1 MGTLT
6 NREISNIM
14 ENSTEGLRR
23 LKFGARQASGVYVVL
38 PRPPAHFTPNNLLQH
53 PLFFWGWGKEHNI
66 ALSKKHHVYPGEAG
80 VNVVQRGEAALN
92 NE

>member
-38 PRPPAHFTPNNLLQH
+38 PRPPAHFTPNNILH
-53 PLFFWGWGKEHNI
+53 RPLFFFFFVIIGFRVRAMGI
-66 ALSKKHHVYPGEAG
+66 C
-80 VNVVQRGEAALN
+80 
-92 NE
+92 